1 MPNYDILWPCWWEL
15 LYIFYGSSNQIGE
28 PGTTWYHQN
37 GSFSRL
43 GTRPHLT
50 RFEPEAYKTKQRC
63 LENCGDG
70 FCTNLS
76 NIFQNS
82 VSKTT
87 VISGWCID
95 AGWFC
100 GRFLAKT
107 TVALGCENIQN
118 PQLVEC
124 GGWKFGDFLLGEWF
138 FNTRI
143 TRRTEI
149 TENGG
154 EKTCPKWKLP
164 IYCNYCMYIY
174 IQYILYLYSIYYI
187 YRCETGD
194 GMSFGPPAGRKYLSF

>member
-1 MPNYDILWPCWWEL
+1 MIYYDHVDEL
-15 LYIFYGSSNQIGE
+15 FFSHGSSNQIGE
-28 PGTTWYHQN
+28 SGTTWYHQN

-76 NIFQNS
+76 KIFQNS
-82 VSKTT
+82 VSKPT

-100 GRFLAKT
+100 WISCET
-107 TVALGCENIQN
+107 TVALGYENIQN

-154 EKTCPKWKLP
+154 EKRTSK
-164 IYCNYCMYIY
+164 
-174 IQYILYLYSIYYI
+174 ILYYI
-187 YRCETGD
+187 Y
-194 GMSFGPPAGRKYLSF
+194 M